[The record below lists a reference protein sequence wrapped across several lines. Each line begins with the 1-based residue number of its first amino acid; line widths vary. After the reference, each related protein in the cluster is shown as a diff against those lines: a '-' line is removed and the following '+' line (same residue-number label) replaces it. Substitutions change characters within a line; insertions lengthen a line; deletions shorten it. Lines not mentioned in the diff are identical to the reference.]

1 MDYSYVK
8 DRKIGDEIRLRLQ
21 QVALV
26 EGRQQ
31 KILEMTKFFMYLST
45 PELVLFINKHKTFK
59 NTVAD
64 KLIELR
70 DEEHLKE
77 AKDWWQNIF
86 KHKMLY

>member
-1 MDYSYVK
+1 
-8 DRKIGDEIRLRLQ
+8 
-21 QVALV
+21 
-26 EGRQQ
+26 
-31 KILEMTKFFMYLST
+31 
-45 PELVLFINKHKTFK
+45 ELVLFINKHKTFK